1 MEKREWKMGEWKGK
15 EWKMGD
21 SIEALRIG
29 VQKESEVLKKAT
41 GGLESG
47 GKQVT
52 GYRFENNG
60 TADR

>member
-29 VQKESEVLKKAT
+29 GTKRIGSTKESDWRIRIRWKA
-41 GGLESG
+41 G
-47 GKQVT
+47 
-52 GYRFENNG
+52 
-60 TADR
+60 DRLPLRK